1 MKKKILEY
9 QDIEYLHWLLDNVYV
24 VGAFDSERTMDNI
37 DAMKLKL
44 IAIRA
49 QMEYEK
55 SKDKWKETQA

>member
-9 QDIEYLHWLLDNVYV
+9 QDIEFIYLVLDNAGRL
-24 VGAFDSERTMDNI
+24 GAFDSERTLDNI

-55 SKDKWKETQA
+55 PK

>member
-1 MKKKILEY
+1 MKKKKLEY

-24 VGAFDSERTMDNI
+24 VGAFDSERTMDKI

-55 SKDKWKETQA
+55 SK

>member
-1 MKKKILEY
+1 MKKKLLEY
-9 QDIEYLHWLLDNVYV
+9 QDIEHLIWLLDNVHT
-24 VGAFDSERTMDNI
+24 VGAFDSERTIDKI

-55 SKDKWKETQA
+55 TKDK

>member
-1 MKKKILEY
+1 MKNKKLEY
-9 QDIEYLHWLLDNVYV
+9 QDIEYLQWVLDNVHV
-24 VGAFDSERTMDNI
+24 VGAFDSERTIDKI

-55 SKDKWKETQA
+55 SK

>member
-1 MKKKILEY
+1 MKKKLLEY
-9 QDIEYLHWLLDNVYV
+9 QDIEHLLWVLNNVHA
-24 VGAFDSERTMDNI
+24 VGAFDSERTIDKI

-55 SKDKWKETQA
+55 SKDK